1 MTMSDDFDNI
11 VAGMS
16 FDIPDD
22 IINVSEMSIEELVT
36 TLDNLNEELFDMGEA
51 LDPKTQESRDKHS
64 LRNAIQVE
72 LFRRSK

>member
-1 MTMSDDFDNI
+1 MSDDFDNI

>member
-1 MTMSDDFDNI
+1 MSDDFDNI

-64 LRNAIQVE
+64 LRNAIQIE

>member
-1 MTMSDDFDNI
+1 MSDDFDSI

-22 IINVSEMSIEELVT
+22 IVNVSEMSIEELVT

-64 LRNAIQVE
+64 L
-72 LFRRSK
+72 